1 MTALGV
7 GTPGA
12 PARQGLSADQP
23 KSRTRKRVE
32 SIVDPDVQSPFDPT
46 WMVISFCTGLT
57 GSMVG

>member
-1 MTALGV
+1 MRPPVRGYL
-7 GTPGA
+7 PIE
-12 PARQGLSADQP
+12 P